1 MKVTDR
7 ALHQAA
13 NHDLAHPAA
22 STSPVRIGTDGVL
35 PSKVIAHQLTPAARQ
50 FALWDASKVAFV
62 ADVKRDIAYVSDLIA
77 AANEDGHQ
85 LDTDECACG
94 SRVAD
99 VKIRGILVVAC
110 VDSLCPIEFG

>member
-1 MKVTDR
+1 MSPD
-7 ALHQAA
+7 ASYG
-13 NHDLAHPAA
+13 LADPT
-22 STSPVRIGTDGVL
+22 SSMSPVQIGSDGVL

-50 FALWDASKVAFV
+50 FALWDASKDAFV
-62 ADVKRDIAYVSDLIA
+62 ADGKRDIAYVSDLIA
-77 AANEDGHQ
+77 AANEDDHQ

-110 VDSLCPIEFG
+110 VNSLCPIEFG